1 MHNSPVQGHP
11 GLKKMLYELRKR
23 FYSPNLACKVQK
35 VLDGCENCMKSR
47 TVKEPYLRPPL
58 QKIEDPCDGPADMFE
73 MDTVGPLQASNGF
86 THILTAVDVFS
97 CYLFPVPLKRPDTH
111 SVVRG
116 LLSIFTKHAY
126 VPKHMLTDKG
136 TAFTAELLTEISKAA
151 DNHISHATIK
161 HAQTIG
167 MVERTHAK
175 LKKVPK
181 ISVNADRPQW
191 DRYVDIAIM
200 AHNTTYHDSLK
211 CSPTDIFH
219 GRIPYNPLDLQFR
232 NANKPAETKCKDVN
246 EILNKMN
253 FIIRDNLDNIISAYH
268 KFKMY
273 YDRKARAEPL
283 KVNKVMFLLDLKYD
297 SQRSKEEFKIFQW
310 KRPYK
315 VMKVLSDSNYIIRKV
330 GTHKTQ
336 CVHRMRMR
344 LFKPEFPI
352 DDINVSKHLYPD
364 NERVEDTDI
373 FDSNIPTTDEVDQ
386 NENDNLDQ
394 DLVEDEHS
402 EDIVQPVQD
411 RNSPQARPL
420 ETNTRIDN
428 PQVETDHNV
437 FRPPTVR
444 FGTQEEIILPPP
456 RNESRIGKP
465 LRDEPHES
473 HSQQTHTHIDDEER
487 MSSRPSRNNQSRY
500 RLRENPTAKTYPDFL
515 IHEITSARNAL
526 RKTNNINKTI

>member
-1 MHNSPVQGHP
+1 M
-11 GLKKMLYELRKR
+11 
-23 FYSPNLACKVQK
+23 
-35 VLDGCENCMKSR
+35 VLDGSENCMKAES
-47 TVKEPYLRPPL
+47 VKESKLRPPL
-58 QKIEDPCDGPADMFE
+58 QKIYDPCHGPEDMLE
-73 MDTVGPLQASNGF
+73 IDIVGPLPASNSC
-86 THILTAVDVFS
+86 THILAAVDVFS
-97 CYLFPVPLKRPDTH
+97 RYLFAVPLKRPDTH

-126 VPKHMLTDKG
+126 VPKHILTDKG
-136 TAFTAELLTEISKAA
+136 TAFTAELLTEIAKAA
-151 DNHISHATIK
+151 DKHISHATIK

-175 LKKVPK
+175 LKKILK

-211 CSPTDIFH
+211 CSTTEIFH
-219 GRIPYNPLDLQFR
+219 DRIPYIPLDLQFR
-232 NANKPAETKCKDVN
+232 NAIKPAETKCKDVN
-246 EILNKMN
+246 EILDKMN
-253 FIIRDNLDNIISAYH
+253 FIFRDNLDNIISAYH
-268 KFKMY
+268 KYKTY
-273 YDRKARAEPL
+273 YDRKARAQPL
-283 KVNKVMFLLDLKYD
+283 KVNEFVFLLDPKYD
-297 SQRSKEEFKIFQW
+297 SQRSKEEFKTFHW

-336 CVHRMRMR
+336 CVHRIRLR

-352 DDINVSKHLYPD
+352 DDINVSKNLYPD
-364 NERVEDTDI
+364 SDRVEDLDI
-373 FDSNIPTTDEVDQ
+373 FDSNIPIADEVDQ
-386 NENDNLDQ
+386 DENDNLDQ
-394 DLVEDEHS
+394 DLVEDEPS
-402 EDIVQPVQD
+402 EDIVPPVQE
-411 RNSPQARPL
+411 RSSPQASSP

-428 PQVETDHNV
+428 QQVENDHNE

-456 RNESRIGKP
+456 CDESRIRVP
-465 LRDEPHES
+465 LRDEQHES
-473 HSQQTHTHIDDEER
+473 HSQRTNTQTADEER

-500 RLRENPTAKTYPDFL
+500 RLRENPTPKTYPDFL

-526 RKTNNINKTI
+526 RKTNRVDVTI